1 MRSQQF
7 EKNLLKQVS
16 RSFYLTL
23 RVLPGSIRPQ
33 IGLAYLLARATDTI
47 ADTRLVSVE
56 RRLSAIR
63 EMRAAIS
70 DAAEGRVARVP
81 DFGELAAAQPAPAG
95 QGSPAERIL
104 LEKVAEVL
112 DVLRG
117 LPPGDRQRIREVL
130 DIITRGQEMDLV
142 HFGDATE
149 ERLKALETD
158 AELDEY
164 TYCVAGC
171 VGEFWTRMCRAHLF
185 PKASLDDVFLLST
198 GVRFGKGL
206 QLVNIL
212 RDIPRD
218 LRQGRCYIPL
228 ARLAECG
235 LKPLDLLDPAS
246 MPRFRPVYDRYLK
259 EAEGHLAQGW
269 AYTKA
274 LPYSRF
280 RVRLACAWPVLI
292 GAKTVARLRAGNVLD
307 DRDRI
312 KVSRTEI
319 RRLMLCTVLRYP
331 VPSSWNRLFDLARM
345 QLHHRGA
352 EDTEVF
358 QSP

>member
-1 MRSQQF
+1 MAHGDRKSLTA
-7 EKNLLKQVS
+7 LLKQVS

-56 RRLSAIR
+56 RRLSALR
-63 EMRAAIS
+63 EMRAAVF
-70 DAAEGRVARVP
+70 DAAEGRITRVP
-81 DFGELAAAQPAPAG
+81 DFGELAAAQPVPAG

-104 LEKVAEVL
+104 LETAAKAL
-112 DVLRG
+112 DVLG
-117 LPPGDRQRIREVL
+117 GFPLDDRQRIREVL
-130 DIITRGQEMDLV
+130 DIITQGQEMDLV
-142 HFGDATE
+142 RFGDAAV
-149 ERLKALETD
+149 ERLEALETD

-171 VGEFWTRMCRAHLF
+171 VGEFWTHMCRAHLF
-185 PKASLDDVFLLST
+185 PKASLDDAFLLSS

-259 EAEGHLAQGW
+259 EAEGHLTEGW
-269 AYTKA
+269 AYTRA
-274 LPYSRF
+274 LPYSQL

-292 GAKTVARLRAGNVLD
+292 GAKTISHLRSGNVLD
-307 DRDRI
+307 DRERI
-312 KVSRTEI
+312 KVSRAEI
-319 RRLMLCTVLRYP
+319 RQLMLRTVLRYP
-331 VPSSWNRLFDLARM
+331 APSSWARLYDLAKK
-345 QLHHRGA
+345 
-352 EDTEVF
+352 
-358 QSP
+358 